1 MNTPSTLSLLVVV
14 SIALILTS
22 CSNQPSNTYT
32 VSVEYIAVGPEELP
46 QDSELAS
53 ESPDLSTSTITLYRK
68 QSNANGEVEKVE
80 IASKAFQNG
89 KVVFKS
95 YVDSQESIEITAL
108 ASGSSATLNAVARV
122 EPGSDIKLA
131 LLDYSLP
138 YFEDRLI
145 LRGNALLL
153 SDSPSKFTI
162 SGRVTPEMRNSKII
176 TMRLQTTNLNAW
188 GHEEFEEL
196 GMLMIESETFVYEGE
211 AIEPRVVEMELRG
224 ENFAFWTEIIVE
236 PGASIS
242 IHTRG
247 SPNQA
252 IATMPSGWFSKDQ
265 MGTRSSAERG
275 MGGFFATAEG
285 GSHTRLI
292 ESWQQSY
299 TFLSTAEAFNVAMEN
314 YATREVQI
322 TDQSINRGSNTVT
335 NTDEVTQTPLATR
348 SSTMIV
354 AAKGCEHVDL
364 SKVDLEHDLDY
375 SSPSELPTHERLA
388 RKMWEL
394 RDDALNRIARH
405 GQDPMDSL
413 LALELG
419 ALRSSRFE
427 ENFEDALQE
436 RVNVY
441 DNLASVLDEETV
453 TRRVNPARR
462 FTVARLESYRSDR
475 SLVPGQKAPQI
486 TLVNLE
492 RQEVAIYDVF
502 ERGNL
507 SYVQFWEPPNGRW
520 NFEELKELQ
529 AAYGELGFQIITIS
543 LQPDWSTW
551 DTASDRDDITW
562 LNLGDLSEDAPVGTI
577 ATVYGRDRF
586 GKNFLIDNQG
596 CILRKDLST
605 DELPSFLSENM
616 NK

>member
-1 MNTPSTLSLLVVV
+1 
-14 SIALILTS
+14 
-22 CSNQPSNTYT
+22 
-32 VSVEYIAVGPEELP
+32 
-46 QDSELAS
+46 
-53 ESPDLSTSTITLYRK
+53 
-68 QSNANGEVEKVE
+68 
-80 IASKAFQNG
+80 
-89 KVVFKS
+89 
-95 YVDSQESIEITAL
+95 
-108 ASGSSATLNAVARV
+108 
-122 EPGSDIKLA
+122 
-131 LLDYSLP
+131 
-138 YFEDRLI
+138 
-145 LRGNALLL
+145 
-153 SDSPSKFTI
+153 
-162 SGRVTPEMRNSKII
+162 MRNSKII
-176 TMRLQTTNLNAW
+176 TMRLETTNLNAW
-188 GHEEFEEL
+188 GRQEFEEL

-211 AIEPRVVEMELRG
+211 VFEPRVVEMELRG

-265 MGTRSSAERG
+265 LGTRSSAERG

-299 TFLSTAEAFNVAMEN
+299 TFLSTVEAFNVAMEN
-314 YATREVQI
+314 YATREIQI

-348 SSTMIV
+348 SSTIHE

-375 SSPSELPTHERLA
+375 SSPGELPTHDRLA
-388 RKMWEL
+388 REL
-394 RDDALNRIARH
+394 WVLREDALNRIARH
-405 GQDPMDSL
+405 GQVPMDSL

-427 ENFEDALQE
+427 ENFEAILQE

-441 DNLASVLDEETV
+441 DNLSAILDEEAV

-462 FTVARLESYRSDR
+462 LAVARLESYRNNR
-475 SLVPGQKAPQI
+475 SLVPGQKAPQV

-492 RQEVAIYDVF
+492 RQEVAIYNVF

-507 SYVQFWEPPNGRW
+507 NYVQFWEPPDGEW
-520 NFEELKELQ
+520 NFQDLKELH
-529 AAYGELGFQIITIS
+529 AAYGELGLQIITIS
-543 LQPDWSTW
+543 LQPDGATW
-551 DTASDRDDITW
+551 DTASDKADVPW
-562 LNLGDLSEDAPVGTI
+562 LNLGDLSEDAPVGTV
-577 ATVYGRDRF
+577 ATAYGRDRS
-586 GKNFLIDNQG
+586 GKNFLIDSQG

-605 DELPSFLSENM
+605 NELPSFLSEKYGQAASTN
-616 NK
+616 